1 MKYLKQFV
9 IGSSAFVF
17 LPFLY
22 TVAFNT
28 PKKNYSYENYS
39 LLAPIWFGLWNVIS
53 LIIAEHFGLTMKMR
67 FLIISILSCLS
78 IISIVNILKSYNYS
92 NEELINYYIRIFIRY
107 MITWNIVIYYLEK
120 NFN

>member
-1 MKYLKQFV
+1 MKYLREFV
-9 IGSSAFVF
+9 IGSSVLVF
-17 LPFLY
+17 LPFIY
-22 TVAFNT
+22 TVAFKT

-53 LIIAEHFGLTMKMR
+53 LIIAEHFGLTMRMR

-78 IISIVNILKSYNYS
+78 IITIVNILKSYNYS
-92 NEELINYYIRIFIRY
+92 KEELRNYYIRIFIRY